1 MLQVARRLTV
11 ALLLI
16 LGGSSL
22 PLLSSLRCLNEDDGG
37 EDCYASFDEGKFT
50 SSVQWGQVQIYLTL
64 YICILY
70 RVRHCI

>member
-1 MLQVARRLTV
+1 MLQVARRLSV

-37 EDCYASFDEGKFT
+37 EDCYASFDEGKF
-50 SSVQWGQVQIYLTL
+50 SSMGASSDISNFIYM
-64 YICILY
+64 YI
-70 RVRHCI
+70 V